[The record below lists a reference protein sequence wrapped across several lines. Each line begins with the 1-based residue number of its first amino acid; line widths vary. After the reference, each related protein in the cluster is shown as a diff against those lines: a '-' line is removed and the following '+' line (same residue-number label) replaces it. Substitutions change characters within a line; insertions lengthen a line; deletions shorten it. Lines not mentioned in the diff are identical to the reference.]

1 MGVRMDNVKKAFQ
14 KYAYAAADL
23 ADSVKRNIVK
33 DGVID
38 DKTVNCL
45 NDLIIATNELAEV
58 QDEMLELND
67 ENETNKKLN

>member
-1 MGVRMDNVKKAFQ
+1 MDHVKKAFQ

-23 ADSVKRNIVK
+23 ADSVKRNIIK
-33 DGVID
+33 DGIID

-58 QDEMLELND
+58 QDEMLEL
-67 ENETNKKLN
+67 ENENESDQKLN